1 MVRRMPPKK
10 LHPSNLLPF
19 FPEGSTGVVEII
31 GDAVAVTVEDFSVV
45 VEVLVLVRV
54 VGLAD
59 EVVEGVEGVVL
70 SVVVEVE
77 VEVEF
82 AVVLVEVAEV
92 LGVEGVAE
100 VVVSFSGVKL
110 VLNFGGI

>member
-1 MVRRMPPKK
+1 
-10 LHPSNLLPF
+10 
-19 FPEGSTGVVEII
+19 VVEII

-45 VEVLVLVRV
+45 VEVLVLVGV

-82 AVVLVEVAEV
+82 EVAVVLVEVAEV